1 MARKNYEKQ
10 RLKELG
16 FSEYMLA
23 EFRKQQREFE
33 KYANFAK
40 DFNKTVMGSST
51 ATRSYDY
58 SQLLAYVENTGV
70 VGRSALSGLAEEQQ
84 RQKDAQDIYGFSAE
98 FVEVVEEV
106 IKLYNTYTPYGNA
119 DKEQSLAYIART
131 YGDNPQDL
139 LDEFLYFTD
148 WVYKYQESLDTGYF
162 GSTGNDLFMTIGG
175 YLGAL

>member
-1 MARKNYEKQ
+1 MARKNPEKA

-33 KYANFAK
+33 KYADFART
-40 DFNKTVMGSST
+40 FNKTVMGSTT

-70 VGRSALSGLAEEQQ
+70 VGRSALTGLAEEQQ

-98 FVEVVEEV
+98 FVELVEEV

-119 DKEQSLAYIART
+119 DKEQALAYIART
-131 YGDNPQDL
+131 YGENPEDL
-139 LDEFLYFTD
+139 VDEFMYFTD
-148 WVYKYQESLDTGYF
+148 WVYKYQENLDSGYL
-162 GSTGNDLFMTIGG
+162 GEMGHDLFMNIGG